1 MLINTIINKACT
13 KAKSSNRAT
22 YKPDKRKREGEAMM
36 IFVTQVTIHDSLLG
50 LFKQRIKES
59 VNRVEQ
65 QNYVSYQCNQTSN

>member
-1 MLINTIINKACT
+1 
-13 KAKSSNRAT
+13 
-22 YKPDKRKREGEAMM
+22 MM